1 MVKKTAG
8 SFYEK
13 ELQKPSQKNLEQKNY
28 LKEKV
33 INCMSNGKNKIIHL
47 AVALIKNTLNKIPS
61 KAISL
66 YKIESILS

>member
-1 MVKKTAG
+1 
-8 SFYEK
+8 
-13 ELQKPSQKNLEQKNY
+13 
-28 LKEKV
+28 
-33 INCMSNGKNKIIHL
+33 MSNGKNKIIHL